1 MKRFLYILLLTAIT
15 FAAGCS
21 DYDDSQ
27 LSGRIDGFKERI
39 AKLQGRIASLNSQ
52 LADLSELTSG
62 NVITAMAQDSE
73 GNYVITY
80 KDNKNEEK
88 SVVLATTD
96 QMLNVPLLGVE
107 LDAESGL
114 YYWTVTVDG
123 ETSPLSGNDGERVPV
138 SGHTPVVSVDAQGFW
153 TVNGERLN
161 DASGRPIEANDG
173 ESCLFK
179 SIERDANGNLSLTL
193 GNGEVVTLPIQQ
205 VLNLT
210 LSTAINTTVVDI
222 SAPMTVK
229 YTLHGE
235 HAADALVG
243 IAAAEGLE
251 AALDKQ
257 EQQIAVTFPAG
268 FREGH
273 LIVVA
278 YDMLEHTVLRPVFFT
293 KATSDRIEIGTA
305 AELVQFAAD
314 VNAGTGAQLM
324 TAVLTG
330 DIDMTDI
337 ASWTPIGNGTF
348 AATTAV
354 STPSGA
360 VFEGTFDGQGHALRN
375 FRMAATLT
383 GDNQTYGL
391 FGILKGATVR
401 NLVLGAETGDTGSFT
416 VSGNGVTST
425 GVIAGASIESTIEE
439 CTSYL
444 PMECLGNGTSG
455 KLMTMGLVGFV
466 YGAGTSEETVT
477 QLIGLKN
484 YGALKAVPGAAN
496 ANGFT
501 STQVGCIAGLSNTSR
516 TSTFQ
521 NKITRCVN
529 YGDMETS
536 TGRASGIVAAANTFT
551 VVSECDNHGDMLN
564 TYAESGGGRLGNI
577 TCILG
582 TASKVDGCTNYGD
595 VVATNAKTHA
605 GGLVCLTNSA
615 DSEVLNSANYGNV
628 ITDLAT
634 YRGTL
639 VANINNGAKLDNNT
653 AGGGVG
659 SYNGGNYVMADIDET
674 NFMDYIGLIKTGN
687 ESKVTNTKYG
697 GDISSAKGIRT
708 ADDLVAFAAAVN
720 AGTSIEEWQNEDGEV
735 CLLTNI
741 DMAAVTEWTPIG
753 KAAFTWGSNKLA
765 LTGTPFAGHFN
776 GQGYRIRN
784 LRMVA
789 AGSEEGQAYGFF
801 GALAP
806 GAVVENFSFDSGC
819 SLTVTASAR
828 CAAGLVA
835 GVVYDAT
842 VRDITGSAPM
852 LFQGAAGASV
862 PMYMGLIGF
871 AFAETA
877 GVVIDSVNN
886 NGEITAEN
894 RTPNLEAGGNACH
907 AAGIVA
913 FATNEASSQ
922 QKVIIS
928 DCINYGAMTSA
939 LARTSGI
946 VAAANRY
953 TQLTN
958 CVNHGDQLNTFPKQG
973 GGRQGQI
980 TCITGTG
987 SSMIGCT
994 NYGDLTSTTG
1004 GRTAGIV
1011 SLSNTATFENCAN
1024 YGTILSDDANRGVF
1038 WAYNNGAAAWT
1049 NCTAGGK
1056 VGTYNNGTPVF
1067 DSYSEAD
1074 QANYLGKQ
1082 GATKSTLTNIV
1093 YQLGNSGGGDPGG
1106 EAQLRIL
1113 FIGNSFTK
1121 DAVEHLPGLLKAAGI
1136 DKVKMTHMYY
1146 GGRTVPEYNNGF
1158 ATVSDYRCYEC
1169 APGAAGWTELMNK
1182 TIKEVAA
1189 SDEWDIV
1196 TIQEHT
1202 GKVNAWSWTP
1212 TEKEALQGLIN
1223 NVKST
1228 QTGAMPK
1235 FCYIL
1240 SQAYGDPAI
1249 FSYSQ
1254 QTVIVNNFAS
1264 SQADMYAAIVAQG
1277 KKVMAEVTFDDL
1289 IATGTVLQNLRS
1301 SKLQNAMDM
1310 TRDGYHMDYG
1320 IARYAASCAVFEK
1333 LISPAFDGVTL
1344 DGNPFRYTISNT
1356 TAGSYSTPV
1365 TDANAPL
1372 ALQAARYALATPYAV
1387 TDMSD
1392 IDQEKPDN
1400 GIEDTEFDD
1409 DKNKE

>member
-1 MKRFLYILLLTAIT
+1 MKRFLYFLLLTAVT

-21 DYDDSQ
+21 DYDDSE
-27 LSGRIDGFKERI
+27 LGGRIDGIKERI
-39 AKLQGRIASLNSQ
+39 AKLQSRITSLNDQ

-88 SVVLATTD
+88 SVVLATVD

-107 LDAESGL
+107 PDAESGL
-114 YYWTVTVDG
+114 YYWTVTADG
-123 ETSPLSGNDGERVPV
+123 QTAPLLDKSGERVPV
-138 SGHTPVVSVDAQGFW
+138 SGHTPVVSVDEQGYW

-161 DASGRPIEANDG
+161 DAAGRPIEANDG

-179 SIERDANGNLSLTL
+179 GIARDANGNLSLTF

-210 LSTAINTTVVDI
+210 LSTAINTTVVDA
-222 SAPMTVK
+222 SVPMTVK

-243 IAAAEGLE
+243 IAAAEGIE
-251 AALDKQ
+251 AALDKEQ
-257 EQQIAVTFPAG
+257 QQIAVTFPAG
-268 FREGH
+268 FSDGH

-278 YDMLEHTVLRPVFFT
+278 YDMLEHTVLRPVFFA
-293 KATSDRIEIGTA
+293 KATSDRIEIRTA

-314 VNAGTGAQLM
+314 VNAGTGAQQMNVLLM
-324 TAVLTG
+324 N
-330 DIDMTDI
+330 DIDLKDV
-337 ASWTPIGNGTF
+337 AQWTPIGNGTF

-360 VFEGTFDGQGHALRN
+360 AFEGTFDGQGYALRN
-375 FRMAATLT
+375 LKMAATLT
-383 GDNQTYGL
+383 DDNQAYGL
-391 FGILKGATVR
+391 FGVLKGATVK
-401 NLVLGAETGDTGSFT
+401 NLVLGAENGDTGSFT

-425 GVIAGASIESTIEE
+425 GVIAGASVESTIED

-444 PMECLGNGTSG
+444 PMECLGNGASG

-466 YGAGTSEETVT
+466 YGAGTSDETVT
-477 QLIGLKN
+477 KLIGLKN
-484 YGALKAVPGAAN
+484 YGAMKAVPGAAN

-516 TSTFQ
+516 TSTFR
-521 NKITRCVN
+521 NLITRCAN
-529 YGDMETS
+529 YGDMTVS

-551 VVSECDNHGDMLN
+551 VVSECENHGDMLN
-564 TYAESGGGRLGNI
+564 TYGESGGGRLGNI

-582 TASKVDGCTNYGD
+582 TSSVIENCTNYGD

-628 ITDLAT
+628 IADLAT

-659 SYNGGNYVMADIDET
+659 SYNGGNYVMAQIDET
-674 NFMDYIGLIKTGN
+674 NYMDYIGLIKTGN
-687 ESKVTNTKYG
+687 EDKVTNTKYG
-697 GDISSAKGIRT
+697 GDISTAKGIRT

-720 AGTSIEEWQNEDGEV
+720 AGGSLDEWLNENGEV

-741 DMAAVTEWTPIG
+741 DMSGVTEWIPIG
-753 KAAFTWGSNKLA
+753 TATVALASNKLTV
-765 LTGTPFAGHFN
+765 TGTPFAGHFN

-784 LRMVA
+784 LKMVA
-789 AGSEEGQAYGFF
+789 AGSEESMTYGLF

-806 GAVVENFSFDSGC
+806 GAVVENFSFDTGC
-819 SLTVTASAR
+819 SLTVTATAR
-828 CAAGLVA
+828 CAAGVVA
-835 GVVYDAT
+835 GLVYDAT
-842 VRDITGSAPM
+842 VRDVTSSAPM

-862 PMYMGLIGF
+862 PMYMAMIGF

-877 GVVIDSVNN
+877 GVTIDSVNN

-894 RTPNLEAGGNACH
+894 RTPNLEAGANACH
-907 AAGIVA
+907 IAGIVG
-913 FATNEASSQ
+913 FASNDGASQ
-922 QKVIIS
+922 QKVIVS

-939 LARTSGI
+939 TARTSGI

-987 SSMIGCT
+987 SSLIGCT
-994 NYGDLTSTTG
+994 NYGNITSTTG
-1004 GRTAGIV
+1004 GRAAGIV
-1011 SLSNTATFENCAN
+1011 SLSNVATFENCAN
-1024 YGTILSDDANRGVF
+1024 YGTVLSDDANRGVF
-1038 WAYNNGAAAWT
+1038 WAYNSNAAQWT

-1056 VGTYNNGTPVF
+1056 VGTYNNGSPVF
-1067 DSYSEAD
+1067 DSYSETD

-1093 YQLGNSGGGDPGG
+1093 YQIGNSGGGDPGG
-1106 EAQLRIL
+1106 DAELRIL

-1121 DAVEHLPGLLKAAGI
+1121 DAAEHLPGMLKAAGL

-1169 APGAAGWTELMNK
+1169 GPGAAGWTELMNK

-1189 SDEWDIV
+1189 SDQWDIV

-1202 GKVNAWSWTP
+1202 GKINAWQWTS
-1212 TEKEALQGLIN
+1212 TEKEALQGLID

-1249 FSYSQ
+1249 LSYSQ
-1254 QTVIVNNFAS
+1254 QTVIVSNFNS

-1277 KKVMAEVTFDDL
+1277 KKVMAEVSFDDV
-1289 IATGTVLQNLRS
+1289 IATGTVLQNLRT
-1301 SKLQNAMDM
+1301 SKLQNSMDM

-1333 LISPAFDGVTL
+1333 LISPAFGGVTL
-1344 DGNPFRYTISNT
+1344 DGNSFRYTISNS

-1365 TDANAPL
+1365 TDANAPI

-1392 IDQEKPDN
+1392 IDKEKPDN

>member
-1 MKRFLYILLLTAIT
+1 MKRFLYFLLLTAIT

-27 LSGRIDGFKERI
+27 LSGRIDGFKERL
-39 AKLQGRIASLNSQ
+39 AKLQGRITSLNSQ

-62 NVITAMAQDSE
+62 NVITAMTQDSE

-88 SVVLATTD
+88 SVVLATID
-96 QMLNVPLLGVE
+96 QMLNVPLPGVE
-107 LDAESGL
+107 LDTESGL
-114 YYWTVTVDG
+114 YYWTVTLDG
-123 ETSPLSGNDGERVPV
+123 ETSPLLGKDGERVPV
-138 SGHTPVVSVDAQGFW
+138 SGHTPVVSVDAEGFW
-153 TVNGERLN
+153 TVNGVRLN
-161 DASGRPIEANDG
+161 DAAGRPIEANDG
-173 ESCLFK
+173 ESCLLK
-179 SIERDANGNLSLTL
+179 GIERDANGNLSLTL

-222 SAPMTVK
+222 STPATIR
-229 YTLHGE
+229 YALHGE

-243 IAAAEGLE
+243 IAAAEGIE
-251 AALDKQ
+251 AALDK
-257 EQQIAVTFPAG
+257 EQQQITVTVPAG
-268 FREGH
+268 FSEGH

-293 KATSDRIEIGTA
+293 RATSDRIEIGSA

-314 VNAGTGAQLM
+314 VNAGTGAQGM
-324 TAVLTG
+324 TAVLTR
-330 DIDMTDI
+330 DIDMKDI

-360 VFEGTFDGQGHALRN
+360 AFEGTFDGQGYALHN
-375 FRMAATLT
+375 FKMAATLT
-383 GDNQTYGL
+383 GDNQVYGL
-391 FGILKGATVR
+391 FGVLKGATVR
-401 NLVLGAETGDTGSFT
+401 NLVLGAETGDTGSFK
-416 VSGNGVTST
+416 VSGNGVTSA
-425 GVIAGASIESTIEE
+425 GVIAGASVESTVED

-444 PMECLGNGTSG
+444 PMECLGNATAN

-516 TSTFQ
+516 TSTFR

-529 YGDMETS
+529 YGDMEAS
-536 TGRASGIVAAANTFT
+536 TGRASGIIAAANTFT
-551 VVSECDNHGDMLN
+551 VVSGCDNHGDMLN

-582 TASKVDGCTNYGD
+582 TASVVDGCTNYGD

-605 GGLVCLTNSA
+605 GGLVCLLNAA
-615 DSEVLNSANYGNV
+615 DVEFNNNANYGRV
-628 ITDLAT
+628 VTDLTT

-639 VANINNGAKLDNNT
+639 VANINTFARMDNNT

-659 SYNGGNYVMADIDET
+659 AYNGGNYQMADIDET
-674 NFMDYIGLIKTGN
+674 NFMDYIGLIKTGS

-697 GDISSAKGIRT
+697 GDISTTKGIRT

-720 AGTSIEEWQNEDGEV
+720 AGTSVAEWQNEDGEV

-753 KAAFTWGSNKLA
+753 KATFTWASNKLTLA
-765 LTGTPFAGHFN
+765 GTPFTGHFN

-789 AGSEEGQAYGFF
+789 AGSENGAAYGLF

-806 GAVVENFSFDSGC
+806 GAVVENFTFDTEC
-819 SLTVTASAR
+819 SLTVTATNR
-828 CAAGLVA
+828 CAAGMVA

-842 VRDITGSAPM
+842 VRDITSASPM
-852 LFQGAAGASV
+852 RFRGAAGANV
-862 PMYMGLIGF
+862 PMYMALVGF
-871 AFAETA
+871 AFAETT
-877 GVVIDSVNN
+877 GVVVDSVNN

-894 RTPNLEAGGNACH
+894 PTPNLEAGANACH
-907 AAGIVA
+907 IAGIVG
-913 FATNEASSQ
+913 FTTNEASSQ
-922 QKVIIS
+922 QMVVIS

-939 LARTSGI
+939 TARTSGI

-958 CVNHGDQLNTFPKQG
+958 CVNHGAQLNTFPKQG

-980 TCITGTG
+980 TCITGSGT
-987 SSMIGCT
+987 SMVGCT
-994 NYGDLTSTTG
+994 NYGDITSTTG
-1004 GRTAGIV
+1004 GRVAGIV
-1011 SLSNTATFENCAN
+1011 SLANTATFENCAN
-1024 YGTILSDDANRGVF
+1024 YGTVLSDDANRGVF
-1038 WAYNNGAAAWT
+1038 WAYNNGAAQWT

-1056 VGTYNNGTPVF
+1056 VGTYNNGNPVF
-1067 DSYSEAD
+1067 DSYAEAD

-1093 YQLGNSGGGDPGG
+1093 YQLGNSGGSDPGG
-1106 EAQLRIL
+1106 DAQLRIL

-1121 DAVEHLPGLLKAAGI
+1121 DAVEHLPGILKAAGI

-1189 SDEWDIV
+1189 SDQWDIV

-1202 GKVNAWSWTP
+1202 GKVNAWSWTS

-1228 QTGAMPK
+1228 QTGAMPR

-1249 FSYSQ
+1249 VSYSQ

-1277 KKVMAEVTFDDL
+1277 KKVMAEVAFDDL

-1333 LISPAFDGVTL
+1333 LISPAFGDAKL
-1344 DGNPFRYTISNT
+1344 DGNTFRYTISNT

-1365 TDANAPL
+1365 TDANAQI
-1372 ALQAARYALATPYAV
+1372 ALQAARYALSTPYAV

-1392 IDQEKPDN
+1392 IDKEKPDN

>member
-1 MKRFLYILLLTAIT
+1 MKRFLYFLLLTAFV
-15 FAAGCS
+15 FASGCS
-21 DYDDSQ
+21 DYDDSE
-27 LSGRIDGFKERI
+27 LGGRIDGVKERI
-39 AKLQGRIASLNSQ
+39 AKLQSRITALNGQ

-62 NVITAMAQDSE
+62 NVITAMAKDSE

-88 SVVLATTD
+88 SVVLATVD

-107 LDAESGL
+107 PDGESGL

-123 ETSPLSGNDGERVPV
+123 ETTPLLDKSGERVPV
-138 SGHTPVVSVDAQGFW
+138 SGHTPVVSVDAQGYW

-161 DASGRPIEANDG
+161 DAAGRPIEARDG
-173 ESCLFK
+173 ESALLK
-179 SIERDANGNLSLTL
+179 AIERDANGNLALTL
-193 GNGEVVTLPIQQ
+193 GNGQVVTLPIQQ

-210 LSTAINTTVVDI
+210 LSAAINTTVVDI
-222 SAPMTVK
+222 SAPMAIR

-243 IAAAEGLE
+243 IAAAEGIE

-278 YDMLEHTVLRPVFFT
+278 YDMQEHTVLRPVFFT
-293 KATSDRIEIGTA
+293 KSASDRIEIRTA

-324 TAVLTG
+324 NVVLMN
-330 DIDMTDI
+330 DIDLKDV

-348 AATTAV
+348 TATTAV
-354 STPSGA
+354 STAAGA
-360 VFEGTFDGQGHALRN
+360 AFEGTFDGQGHALRN
-375 FRMAATLT
+375 LKMAATLT
-383 GDNQTYGL
+383 GDNQVYGL
-391 FGILKGATVR
+391 FGVLKGATVR
-401 NLVLGAETGDTGSFT
+401 NLVLGAENGDTGSFT

-425 GVIAGASIESTIEE
+425 GVIAGACVESTIED
-439 CTSYL
+439 CTSYI
-444 PMECLGNGTSG
+444 PMECLGNGASG

-466 YGAGTSEETVT
+466 YGAGTSDETVS
-477 QLIGLKN
+477 QLIGLTN
-484 YGALKAVPGAAN
+484 YGKLKAVPGAAN

-516 TSTFQ
+516 TSTFR
-521 NKITRCVN
+521 NRITRCVN
-529 YGDMETS
+529 YGDMESS
-536 TGRASGIVAAANTFT
+536 TGRTSGIVAAANTFT
-551 VVSECDNHGDMLN
+551 LISECDNHGNMLN

-582 TASKVDGCTNYGD
+582 TSSIVENCTNYGD
-595 VVATNAKTHA
+595 VVATNNKTHA
-605 GGLVCLTNSA
+605 GGLVCLLNAA
-615 DSEVLNSANYGNV
+615 DVECNGNANYGRI
-628 ITDLAT
+628 ITDLTT

-639 VANINNGAKLDNNT
+639 VANINTFAKMDNNT

-659 SYNGGNYVMADIDET
+659 SYNGGSYQMVQIDET
-674 NFMDYIGLIKTGN
+674 NYMDYIGLIKTGN
-687 ESKVTNTKYG
+687 EDKVTNTKYG
-697 GDISSAKGIRT
+697 GDISTAKGIRT

-720 AGTSIEEWQNEDGEV
+720 AGASLEEWLNDDGEV

-741 DMAAVTEWTPIG
+741 DMAGVTEWTPIG
-753 KAAFTWGSNKLA
+753 KATFTLSSNKLT

-784 LRMVA
+784 LKMVA
-789 AGSEEGQAYGFF
+789 ADSEAGATYGLF

-806 GAVVENFSFDSGC
+806 GAVVENFSFDTGC
-819 SLTVTASAR
+819 SLTVTATNR
-828 CAAGLVA
+828 CAAGVVA

-842 VRDITGSAPM
+842 VRDVTSSAPM
-852 LFQGAAGASV
+852 LFQGNAGASV
-862 PMYMGLIGF
+862 PMYMAMIGL
-871 AFAETA
+871 AFAETQ
-877 GVVIDSVNN
+877 GVTIDSVNN

-894 RTPNLEAGGNACH
+894 RTPNLEAGANACH
-907 AAGIVA
+907 AAGIVG
-913 FATNEASSQ
+913 FASNDGSSQ

-939 LARTSGI
+939 TARTSGI

-958 CVNHGDQLNTFPKQG
+958 CVNHGDQLNTFPTQG

-980 TCITGTG
+980 TCLTGTG
-987 SSMIGCT
+987 SSLVGCT
-994 NYGDLTSTTG
+994 NYGNLTSTTG
-1004 GRTAGIV
+1004 ARVGGIV

-1038 WAYNNGAAAWT
+1038 WAYNNAAAQWT

-1056 VGTYNNGTPVF
+1056 VGTYNNGDPVF
-1067 DSYSEAD
+1067 DSYAETAQES
-1074 QANYLGKQ
+1074 YLGRQ
-1082 GATKSTLTNIV
+1082 GATKSTLTNIT
-1093 YQLGNSGGGDPGG
+1093 YLIGSSGGGGTGG
-1106 EAQLRIL
+1106 DAELRIL

-1121 DAVEHLPGLLKAAGI
+1121 DAVEHLPGMLRAAGL

-1146 GGRTVPEYNNGF
+1146 GGRTVPEYNDGF

-1169 APGAAGWTELMNK
+1169 NPGAAGWTELMNK

-1189 SDEWDIV
+1189 SDQWDIV

-1202 GKVNAWSWTP
+1202 GKINAWSWTS

-1235 FCYIL
+1235 FCYIM

-1249 FSYSQ
+1249 LSYSQ

-1264 SQADMYAAIVAQG
+1264 SQADMYTAIVAQAQ
-1277 KKVMAEVTFDDL
+1277 KVMAEVTFDDV
-1289 IATGTVLQNLRS
+1289 IATGTVLQNLRT
-1301 SKLQNAMDM
+1301 SKLQNTMDL

-1320 IARYAASCAVFEK
+1320 IARYAASCAMFEK
-1333 LISPAFDGVTL
+1333 LISPAFGGVTL
-1344 DGNPFRYTISNT
+1344 DGNSFRYTTSNT

-1365 TDANAPL
+1365 TDANAPI

-1387 TDMSD
+1387 TDMSG
-1392 IDQEKPDN
+1392 IEQQKPDN

>member
-1 MKRFLYILLLTAIT
+1 MKRFLYFLLLTAVT

-21 DYDDSQ
+21 DYDDSE
-27 LSGRIDGFKERI
+27 LGGRIDGFKERI
-39 AKLQGRIASLNSQ
+39 ARLQSRIASLNEQ

-62 NVITAMAQDSE
+62 NVITAMTQDSE
-73 GNYVITY
+73 GNCVITY
-80 KDNKNEEK
+80 KDNKDEEK
-88 SVVLATTD
+88 SVVLATVD

-107 LDAESGL
+107 PDAESGL
-114 YYWTVTVDG
+114 YYWTVTADG
-123 ETSPLSGNDGERVPV
+123 QTAPLLDKDGERVPV
-138 SGHTPVVSVDAQGFW
+138 SGHTPVVSVDEQGFW

-161 DASGRPIEANDG
+161 DAAGRPIEANDG
-173 ESCLFK
+173 ESCLFRE
-179 SIERDANGNLSLTL
+179 IARDANGNLSLTL

-210 LSTAINTTVVDI
+210 LSTAINTTVVDT

-243 IAAAEGLE
+243 IAAAEGVE
-251 AALDKQ
+251 AALDK
-257 EQQIAVTFPAG
+257 EQQQIVVTFPAG
-268 FREGH
+268 FSTGH
-273 LIVVA
+273 LIAVA
-278 YDMLEHTVLRPVFFT
+278 YDMLEHTVLRPVFFA
-293 KATSDRIEIGTA
+293 KAASDRIEIRTA

-324 TAVLTG
+324 TAVLMN
-330 DIDMTDI
+330 DIDLKNV
-337 ASWTPIGNGTF
+337 AQWTPIGNGTF
-348 AATTAV
+348 AATTAA

-360 VFEGTFDGQGHALRN
+360 AFEGTFDGQGYALRN
-375 FRMAATLT
+375 LKMEAALT
-383 GDNQTYGL
+383 GDNQAYGL
-391 FGILKGATVR
+391 FGVLKGATVK
-401 NLVLGAETGDTGSFT
+401 NLVLGAENGDTGSFK

-425 GVIAGASIESTIEE
+425 GVIAGASVESTIEE

-444 PMECLGNGTSG
+444 PMECLGNGASN

-466 YGAGTSEETVT
+466 YGAGTSDETVT
-477 QLIGLKN
+477 KLIGLKN
-484 YGALKAVPGAAN
+484 YGAMKAVPGAAS

-501 STQVGCIAGLSNTSR
+501 STQAGCIAGVSNTSR
-516 TSTFQ
+516 TSTFR
-521 NKITRCVN
+521 NLITRCAN
-529 YGDMETS
+529 YGDMAVS

-551 VVSECDNHGDMLN
+551 VVSECENHGDMLN
-564 TYAESGGGRLGNI
+564 TYGESGGGRLGNI

-582 TASKVDGCTNYGD
+582 TSSVVDGCTNYGD
-595 VVATNAKTHA
+595 IVATNAKTHA

-615 DSEVLNSANYGNV
+615 DSEVVNSANYGNV

-639 VANINNGAKLDNNT
+639 VANINNGAITAENRDNNT
-653 AGGGVG
+653 AGG
-659 SYNGGNYVMADIDET
+659 A
-674 NFMDYIGLIKTGN
+674 TG
-687 ESKVTNTKYG
+687 YH
-697 GDISSAKGIRT
+697 I
-708 ADDLVAFAAAVN
+708 
-720 AGTSIEEWQNEDGEV
+720 
-735 CLLTNI
+735 
-741 DMAAVTEWTPIG
+741 
-753 KAAFTWGSNKLA
+753 
-765 LTGTPFAGHFN
+765 
-776 GQGYRIRN
+776 
-784 LRMVA
+784 
-789 AGSEEGQAYGFF
+789 
-801 GALAP
+801 
-806 GAVVENFSFDSGC
+806 
-819 SLTVTASAR
+819 
-828 CAAGLVA
+828 
-835 GVVYDAT
+835 
-842 VRDITGSAPM
+842 
-852 LFQGAAGASV
+852 
-862 PMYMGLIGF
+862 
-871 AFAETA
+871 
-877 GVVIDSVNN
+877 
-886 NGEITAEN
+886 
-894 RTPNLEAGGNACH
+894 
-907 AAGIVA
+907 AGIVG
-913 FATNEASSQ
+913 FSSNDGESQ
-922 QKVIIS
+922 QKVVIS
-928 DCINYGAMTSA
+928 DCINYGNMTSA
-939 LARTSGI
+939 TGRTSGI

-958 CVNHGDQLNTFPKQG
+958 CVNHGNQMNTCPKEDA
-973 GGRQGQI
+973 GRLGNI
-980 TCITGTG
+980 TCNMGTG
-987 SSMIGCT
+987 SSMSGCT
-994 NYGDLTSTTG
+994 NYGNLTSTTG
-1004 GRTAGIV
+1004 ARCGGIT

-1024 YGTILSDDANRGVF
+1024 YGTILSDGNRGVF
-1038 WAYNNGAAAWT
+1038 WVYNNGAAQWT

-1067 DSYSEAD
+1067 DSYSETD

-1093 YQLGNSGGGDPGG
+1093 YQIGSSGGGGTGG
-1106 EAQLRIL
+1106 DAELRIL

-1121 DAVEHLPGLLKAAGI
+1121 DAVEHLPGMLKAAGL

-1158 ATVSDYRCYEC
+1158 ATVNDYRCYEC
-1169 APGAAGWTELMNK
+1169 GPGAAGWTELMNK

-1189 SDEWDIV
+1189 SDRWDIV

-1202 GKVNAWSWTP
+1202 GKVNAWSWTS
-1212 TEKEALQGLIN
+1212 TEKEALQGLID

-1235 FCYIL
+1235 FYYIL

-1249 FSYSQ
+1249 VSYSQ

-1277 KKVMAEVTFDDL
+1277 KKVMAEVSFDDV
-1289 IATGTVLQNLRS
+1289 IATGTVLQNLRT
-1301 SKLQNAMDM
+1301 SKLQNSMDM

-1333 LISPAFDGVTL
+1333 LISPAFGGVTL
-1344 DGNPFRYTISNT
+1344 DGNTFRYTTSNS

-1365 TDANAPL
+1365 TDANAPI